1 MKFPLHKIKQFI
13 LKSKGFFWELKM
25 VQKNYKLL
33 EVQGMLE
40 FGTTPWD
47 LQIKIF

>member
-1 MKFPLHKIKQFI
+1 MF
-13 LKSKGFFWELKM
+13 
-25 VQKNYKLL
+25 QKNYKLL

-47 LQIKIF
+47 LQTKIF